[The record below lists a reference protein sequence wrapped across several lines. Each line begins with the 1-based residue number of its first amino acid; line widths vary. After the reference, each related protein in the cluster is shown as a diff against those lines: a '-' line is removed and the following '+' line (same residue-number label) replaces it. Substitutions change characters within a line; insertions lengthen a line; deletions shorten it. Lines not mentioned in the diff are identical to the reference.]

1 MDVKDVRKVF
11 KELPFAGKEEIEG
24 WVQAVLP
31 VPAPELVK
39 LLAILTDKTLAADNG
54 KHRARCYAFLK
65 LAENARDPQM
75 FVHYACALRA
85 ADTAL
90 RSLLVA
96 LLPRVNNVSAHGEL
110 CELLGVSDEP
120 TRQAAA
126 KVLTEL
132 ASAQAYKSL
141 ETLVTKK
148 DFAGRMEAMAA
159 TVPKAQHRAIQLL
172 RDLARPLA
180 AGDGAARG

>member
-39 LLAILTDKTLAADNG
+39 LLAVLSDRALASDNT

-65 LAENARDPQM
+65 LAENVRDPQL
-75 FVHYACALRA
+75 FAHYARALRN

-96 LLPRVNNVSAHGEL
+96 LLPRVNNVSAHAEL
-110 CELLGVSDEP
+110 CELLGVSDEA

-132 ASAQAYKSL
+132 ASA
-141 ETLVTKK
+141 
-148 DFAGRMEAMAA
+148 
-159 TVPKAQHRAIQLL
+159 
-172 RDLARPLA
+172 
-180 AGDGAARG
+180 